1 MKPRLRWSLQI
12 ATSER
17 SGVHLLVLTGRLG
30 STTAESLREAL
41 DRPGFGANSR
51 VLVDLSGVDYVSSA
65 GLQVLERAA
74 ERARATGG
82 RVVVCGLQ
90 EPVRVSFEVSGA
102 GARLDI
108 AETLT
113 EATERLGTVP

>member
-108 AETLT
+108 AETVT
-113 EATERLGTVP
+113 EATERLGTVR

>member
-108 AETLT
+108 AETVT

>member
-1 MKPRLRWSLQI
+1 MKPRFRWSLQI
-12 ATSER
+12 TTSER

-51 VLVDLSGVDYVSSA
+51 VLVDLSGVDYLSSA

-90 EPVRVSFEVSGA
+90 EPVQVSFEVSGA

-108 AETLT
+108 AETVT
-113 EATERLGTVP
+113 EATERLGTAP

>member
-1 MKPRLRWSLQI
+1 MKPRLRWSLHI

-108 AETLT
+108 AETVT

>member
-12 ATSER
+12 ATSEC
-17 SGVHLLVLTGRLG
+17 SGVHLLALTGRLG
-30 STTAESLREAL
+30 STTAEALRDVL
-41 DRPGFGANSR
+41 DRPGFGGNSR

-65 GLQVLERAA
+65 GLHVLERAA
-74 ERARATGG
+74 ERARAAGG
-82 RVVVCGLQ
+82 MVVVCGLQ

-108 AETLT
+108 AESVTQ
-113 EATERLGTVP
+113 ATERLRTVP